1 MYISTSI
8 TSYPCTLTRMST
20 GEDEDSVTLESVN
33 SVTLTQDS
41 DGSIILHCP
50 PHEGDESFEV
60 TMTTTADSDITEEG
74 VAQIQILQSSDPQN
88 SEEISPVSQAWFTT
102 KEDKDTLVNKGHK
115 WKQGMWS
122 KEEIDLLMSNIQHYV
137 KGRGMEDPAE
147 IIFEMSKEER
157 KDFYRSVAWGLNRPL
172 FAVYR
177 RVLRM
182 YDNRNHVGKYSPEE
196 INKLKEL
203 RQKHGNDWATIG
215 AALGRSASS
224 VKDRCRLMKDT
235 CNTGQTLDPG
245 GFMIQ
250 EAGQTLYPGGF
261 MIQEAGQTLY
271 PGGFMIQEAGQTL
284 YPGGVM
290 IQEAGQTLYPGG
302 FMIQEAGQTLY
313 PGGFMIQEAGQT
325 LYPGGFMIQEAGQ
338 ILYPGGFMIQEAGQT
353 LYPGGFMIQE
363 AGQILYPGGFMIQ
376 EAGQIL
382 YPGGFMIQEAGQ
394 ILYPGGFMIQEAGQT
409 LYPGGFM
416 IQEAGQTL
424 YPGGFMIQEAGQIL
438 YPGGFMIQEAGQTLY
453 PGGFMIQE
461 AGQILYPGGFMIQEA
476 GQILYPGGFMIQVV
490 ERQADQ
496 LSMKCKQGIVELDV
510 DDENELKWEELAG
523 GWSSVRSPQ
532 WLRSKWWSIK
542 RQVANHKELPFHVLL
557 KGLQELMETQVPLGA
572 GTGPG
577 SPSPSLQIRVTRLE
591 ECCSSA
597 PRPVT
602 ALQIPLQ
609 ITHLAS
615 DSAGA
620 SDTETITLNTA
631 ALQTLQ
637 ILPSFHLH
645 PTGTPGTYF
654 LQTAANQSLP
664 LSLSSNPTVTLTA
677 SSSPSSPE
685 HIILHSLSTEGL
697 CSNDSVIIQTVTSDH
712 TSPEPLCQSQLVVE
726 MQGEEPEQNFLIGS
740 SEDGATETPEPMT
753 DSFTAKVLD
762 SPSQEEHS
770 GIAKGAVLIVSPTN
784 VSSTLTDLILENQD
798 GSD

>member
-1 MYISTSI
+1 
-8 TSYPCTLTRMST
+8 MST

-50 PHEGDESFEV
+50 PHVTHTLSSTRCVCTFVCVSSVSEGDESFEV
-60 TMTTTADSDITEEG
+60 TMTATADSDITEEG
-74 VAQIQILQSSDPQN
+74 EAQIQILQSEDPQN

-122 KEEIDLLMSNIQHYV
+122 KEEIDLLMSNIQQYV

-235 CNTGQTLDPG
+235 CNTGKWSEEEERRLSDSVYALAGVCPG
-245 GFMIQ
+245 R
-250 EAGQTLYPGGF
+250 AVT
-261 MIQEAGQTLY
+261 
-271 PGGFMIQEAGQTL
+271 
-284 YPGGVM
+284 GGVSWAAVADLVGTRSEK
-290 IQEAGQTLYPGG
+290 QCRSKWLNYLNWKQSGG
-302 FMIQEAGQTLY
+302 TEWTK
-313 PGGFMIQEAGQT
+313 
-325 LYPGGFMIQEAGQ
+325 
-338 ILYPGGFMIQEAGQT
+338 
-353 LYPGGFMIQE
+353 
-363 AGQILYPGGFMIQ
+363 
-376 EAGQIL
+376 
-382 YPGGFMIQEAGQ
+382 
-394 ILYPGGFMIQEAGQT
+394 
-409 LYPGGFM
+409 
-416 IQEAGQTL
+416 
-424 YPGGFMIQEAGQIL
+424 
-438 YPGGFMIQEAGQTLY
+438 
-453 PGGFMIQE
+453 
-461 AGQILYPGGFMIQEA
+461 
-476 GQILYPGGFMIQVV
+476 
-490 ERQADQ
+490 DQ
-496 LSMKCKQGIVELDV
+496 DLSLVHRIVELDV

-557 KGLQELMETQVPLGA
+557 KGLQELMENQVPLGA
-572 GTGPG
+572 GPG
-577 SPSPSLQIRVTRLE
+577 SPSLQIRVTRLE
-591 ECCSSA
+591 ECCSST

-615 DSAGA
+615 DGAGT

-685 HIILHSLSTEGL
+685 HIILHSLSVSCKFESPIYPL
-697 CSNDSVIIQTVTSDH
+697 FPREAVI
-712 TSPEPLCQSQLVVE
+712 ENKNL
-726 MQGEEPEQNFLIGS
+726 F
-740 SEDGATETPEPMT
+740 
-753 DSFTAKVLD
+753 
-762 SPSQEEHS
+762 
-770 GIAKGAVLIVSPTN
+770 
-784 VSSTLTDLILENQD
+784 LTDLPGYIKVK
-798 GSD
+798 

>member
-1 MYISTSI
+1 
-8 TSYPCTLTRMST
+8 MST

-50 PHEGDESFEV
+50 PHGNTHYLPHEGDESFEV
-60 TMTTTADSDITEEG
+60 TMTATDDSDITEEG
-74 VAQIQILQSSDPQN
+74 VILQSEDPQN

-122 KEEIDLLMSNIQHYV
+122 KEEIDLLMSNIQQYV

-235 CNTGQTLDPG
+235 CNTGKWSEEEERRLSDSVYALAGVCPG
-245 GFMIQ
+245 R
-250 EAGQTLYPGGF
+250 AVT
-261 MIQEAGQTLY
+261 
-271 PGGFMIQEAGQTL
+271 
-284 YPGGVM
+284 GGVSWAAVADLVGTRSEK
-290 IQEAGQTLYPGG
+290 QCRSKWLNYLNWKQSGG
-302 FMIQEAGQTLY
+302 TEWTK
-313 PGGFMIQEAGQT
+313 
-325 LYPGGFMIQEAGQ
+325 
-338 ILYPGGFMIQEAGQT
+338 
-353 LYPGGFMIQE
+353 
-363 AGQILYPGGFMIQ
+363 
-376 EAGQIL
+376 
-382 YPGGFMIQEAGQ
+382 
-394 ILYPGGFMIQEAGQT
+394 
-409 LYPGGFM
+409 
-416 IQEAGQTL
+416 
-424 YPGGFMIQEAGQIL
+424 
-438 YPGGFMIQEAGQTLY
+438 
-453 PGGFMIQE
+453 
-461 AGQILYPGGFMIQEA
+461 
-476 GQILYPGGFMIQVV
+476 
-490 ERQADQ
+490 DQ
-496 LSMKCKQGIVELDV
+496 DLSLVHRIVELDV

-572 GTGPG
+572 GTG
-577 SPSPSLQIRVTRLE
+577 SP
-591 ECCSSA
+591 

-685 HIILHSLSTEGL
+685 HIILHSLSV
-697 CSNDSVIIQTVTSDH
+697 SVR
-712 TSPEPLCQSQLVVE
+712 
-726 MQGEEPEQNFLIGS
+726 
-740 SEDGATETPEPMT
+740 DGAT
-753 DSFTAKVLD
+753 FTECVNFQWT
-762 SPSQEEHS
+762 SP
-770 GIAKGAVLIVSPTN
+770 
-784 VSSTLTDLILENQD
+784 
-798 GSD
+798 